1 MSSIGQPLLGFS
13 VCRGQRRKH
22 YLKNKANHPK
32 IGFGGEGVSD
42 MLYTLLAVIR
52 AVLAEF
58 VEYLLHRLCTA

>member
-1 MSSIGQPLLGFS
+1 MSSIGQPYGIFCLQGTEAQALLKKQGKPS
-13 VCRGQRRKH
+13 QNRLWGRRG
-22 YLKNKANHPK
+22 LC
-32 IGFGGEGVSD
+32 D